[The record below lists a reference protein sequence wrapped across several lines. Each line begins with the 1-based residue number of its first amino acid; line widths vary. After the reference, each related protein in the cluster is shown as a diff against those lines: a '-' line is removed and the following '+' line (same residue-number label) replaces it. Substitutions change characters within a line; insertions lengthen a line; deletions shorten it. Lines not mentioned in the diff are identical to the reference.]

1 MTQNK
6 VHDAFRHRETIGW
19 IDALRVIAIVL
30 VVVSHCCDHF
40 TAMYGVDEA
49 GYNLG
54 AFVGSLVRPCVPLFA
69 MMTGV
74 LLFPVKQDSLMGF
87 YRKRIGRLLWP
98 LAFWSI
104 VLPMA
109 NFLAYNYVW
118 TNPQNIS
125 LVGPFNVD
133 NLINHLYTWVLNFNY
148 DTIPLWYLYMLIGI
162 YMVLPIV
169 SRWLETA
176 SNRDIRLLLYLW
188 GFSLLVPYI
197 QYFAPLAGYQGNYDN
212 TGILGV
218 CSWNAFGSFYYVSG
232 FLGYMILAHYLL
244 RNPIRCSA
252 ARLAVI
258 TIPMFVVGFI
268 VTFVGYTSM
277 MSTQNWALIEMF
289 WSFCGINVFMMTLP
303 VYLWVERS
311 QVKVSPLVTRLAI
324 MSFGVYLCHF
334 SLVQWGYE
342 VMYATGLP
350 AWARLLLNAACATVL
365 SYAVVYVMMKSRL
378 LRRFVL

>member
-365 SYAVVYVMMKSRL
+365 SYAVVYVMMNSRL

>member
-40 TAMYGVDEA
+40 TAMYGIDEA

-104 VLPMA
+104 VLPVA

-125 LVGPFNVD
+125 LVGPFDVD

-212 TGILGV
+212 MGILGV

-268 VTFVGYTSM
+268 VTFIGYTSM